1 MIGEKKEGANRKGW
15 GGGGIYFV
23 PLYTAYRRGG
33 LNRGFKVSANYH
45 VNYLGYRAS

>member
-15 GGGGIYFV
+15 GGGGGGGGGIY
-23 PLYTAYRRGG
+23 
-33 LNRGFKVSANYH
+33 RGFTVSANYH

>member
-15 GGGGIYFV
+15 GGGGIY
-23 PLYTAYRRGG
+23 
-33 LNRGFKVSANYH
+33 RGFTVSANYH